1 MRTDS
6 SGRRSEL
13 SENGSVFWTS
23 LLNQRYNVTFFR
35 PRLFTEVAPNVYVT
49 SNSMG
54 FAVFLALANELHI
67 LPFFVPLTALLG
79 VLGAY
84 GAVAEVSGKKAGVLV
99 AATLATLPPYVFFSN
114 TYMDI
119 VPSLSFF
126 LLSLFGF
133 LKYMK
138 SSKTWQVV
146 ISSLCLAIAIYLRTY
161 SALFLVGY
169 AAIVLLAR
177 KRLHVKSFAIGVASF
192 LLFVTPVFL
201 TNSLV
206 YGGPFRFGPSFTQQ
220 KTFELAAGQSI
231 TVQVFQVAFVNHVAL
246 TAPVLFAMGI
256 LGLVEIFRRKRTQME
271 NTFLAQLGTI
281 SVVAFVA
288 FGPLSRTYGFYDV
301 TPVAS
306 VTRYLMPVQL
316 LIAFCAYIFVK
327 RLRDIGMK
335 RLSMVLVA
343 VLLVSLVAGSF
354 ASNAL
359 PSLVTSQQKY
369 SNGEEVIQALPEN
382 SVIFTRTFD
391 KLIFPSR
398 NVAIIYTNSDLTQNP
413 DLKFIVP
420 IVDIDRDVVPV
431 IRKLLHDGF
440 HVYLAEDV
448 DDLAAHL
455 IRAGFAVVRV
465 DATFGI
471 REVLP

>member
-1 MRTDS
+1 MKDDS
-6 SGRRSEL
+6 TIALVACLVIAFLLYNYVNLSSPNRVPFSPDENGLLWTAREL

-161 SALFLVGY
+161 SALSGG
-169 AAIVLLAR
+169 ICCN
-177 KRLHVKSFAIGVASF
+177 SAIGA
-192 LLFVTPVFL
+192 
-201 TNSLV
+201 
-206 YGGPFRFGPSFTQQ
+206 
-220 KTFELAAGQSI
+220 
-231 TVQVFQVAFVNHVAL
+231 
-246 TAPVLFAMGI
+246 
-256 LGLVEIFRRKRTQME
+256 
-271 NTFLAQLGTI
+271 
-281 SVVAFVA
+281 
-288 FGPLSRTYGFYDV
+288 
-301 TPVAS
+301 
-306 VTRYLMPVQL
+306 
-316 LIAFCAYIFVK
+316 
-327 RLRDIGMK
+327 
-335 RLSMVLVA
+335 
-343 VLLVSLVAGSF
+343 
-354 ASNAL
+354 
-359 PSLVTSQQKY
+359 
-369 SNGEEVIQALPEN
+369 
-382 SVIFTRTFD
+382 
-391 KLIFPSR
+391 
-398 NVAIIYTNSDLTQNP
+398 
-413 DLKFIVP
+413 
-420 IVDIDRDVVPV
+420 
-431 IRKLLHDGF
+431 
-440 HVYLAEDV
+440 
-448 DDLAAHL
+448 
-455 IRAGFAVVRV
+455 
-465 DATFGI
+465 
-471 REVLP
+471 